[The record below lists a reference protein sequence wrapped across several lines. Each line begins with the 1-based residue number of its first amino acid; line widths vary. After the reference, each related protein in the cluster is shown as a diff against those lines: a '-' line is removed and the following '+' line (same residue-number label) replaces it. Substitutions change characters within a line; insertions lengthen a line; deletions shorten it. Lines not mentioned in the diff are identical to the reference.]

1 MIGNGLM
8 VRLKK
13 GKYRINRL
21 HLELAAVRH
30 GAEAGR
36 IEG

>member
-8 VRLKK
+8 VWLKK
-13 GKYRINRL
+13 GKCRINRF

-30 GAEAGR
+30 GAEAERFDG
-36 IEG
+36 